1 MTCLDGWQ
9 KGSGEVNLIL
19 LTIILSCVILLML
32 AFIALL
38 LCVVKMQEKDIQDFY
53 KPLTPPKVK
62 EWYEDTYYERVR

>member
-1 MTCLDGWQ
+1 M
-9 KGSGEVNLIL
+9 

-32 AFIALL
+32 GFIALL

-62 EWYEDTYYERVR
+62 EWYEDTYYERLR